1 MRQQNVH
8 FSERF
13 VMFRSQI
20 HEKIDDLGQG
30 TGPLQV
36 ESLKTGNV
44 GARLGCG
51 VIRLAPVI
59 IGQQDP
65 DVETS

>member
-1 MRQQNVH
+1 
-8 FSERF
+8 
-13 VMFRSQI
+13 MFRSQI

-30 TGPLQV
+30 TGLLQV
-36 ESLKTGNV
+36 ESLKTGNA

-51 VIRLAPVI
+51 VIRLAPVK